1 MTFINGL
8 LQRLLFTFGVML
20 FMQLPQFIDH
30 YSQQFSGYYLA
41 QQTQL
46 QQFQFIADTNFSG
59 QLDTLI
65 ADFDASPAPAVQQV
79 GKQVFTL
86 QQSLPLL
93 AADLAILTDGSYV
106 NKLGYFITRVDSKLA
121 ENTLSLYTPG
131 IPLSQAAIVTGLI
144 GGVSLNLCWLLSL
157 KLLSVIFFRLR
168 LLTNKTTN
176 KPA

>member
-46 QQFQFIADTNFSG
+46 QQFQLIADTNFNG
-59 QLDTLI
+59 QLATLI
-65 ADFDASPAPAVQQV
+65 ADFNASPAPAVQQV
-79 GKQVFTL
+79 GKQVFSL
-86 QQSLPLL
+86 QQSLPVL
-93 AADLAILTDGSYV
+93 AADLAILTDGSYI
-106 NKLGYFITRVDSKLA
+106 NKLRYFITRVDSQLA
-121 ENTLSLYTPG
+121 ENTLSLFTPG
-131 IPLSQAAIVTGLI
+131 IPLSQAALVTGLI
-144 GGVSLNLCWLLSL
+144 GGVSLNLFWLFSL
-157 KLLSVIFFRLR
+157 KLLALMFSRLR
-168 LLTNKTTN
+168 PQMN